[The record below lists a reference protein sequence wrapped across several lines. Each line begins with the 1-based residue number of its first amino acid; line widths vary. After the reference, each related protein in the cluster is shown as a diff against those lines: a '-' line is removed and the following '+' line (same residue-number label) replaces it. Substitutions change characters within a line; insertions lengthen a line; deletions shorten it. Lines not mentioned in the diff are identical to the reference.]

1 MWCTIIKLAKG
12 RWMSTLEI
20 HPLLIKVVVPST
32 TNWSTKWTPSEEVML
47 LISHPYPSV
56 ISLRYT
62 FQRFFSNKCN
72 KGWPSMH
79 SEWTL
84 IVTYF
89 PQVHPPVVLLK
100 GDMFWEKKDP
110 KPARISAAAGSVVRR
125 RKWLEQRKLHHL
137 QEGIK
142 LAFTDRTWLSFK

>member
-1 MWCTIIKLAKG
+1 MWCTIIKSAKG

-20 HPLLIKVVVPST
+20 HLLLIKVVVPST

-47 LISHPYPSV
+47 LISHLYPSMV
-56 ISLRYT
+56 NLRYT
-62 FQRFFSNKCN
+62 FQSFFSNKCN

-89 PQVHPPVVLLK
+89 PQVHPPVVLK
-100 GDMFWEKKDP
+100 GDMCWEKKDP

-125 RKWLEQRKLHHL
+125 RKWLEQRRLHHL